1 MCGSFAGHMCRLGDV
16 YRLAKL
22 SIQRVCGCD
31 ELSLRGSTVLTCAV
45 GQKHVQRCFSPP
57 AWRPKE
63 PKHAGKRSLWIARRR
78 RDPLS
83 QALLQPPGN
92 GYLSVLGDA
101 KHQSWILRWPGQTC
115 ERAYQ
120 GAVEWFGCVCKSVS
134 LAGVVGAGQGSGV
147 QDILTRSR
155 DHVGCVGRGR
165 AGVRGTRFGSCAPPS
180 QKLLAASLSCIGASS
195 ASFDSARVLR
205 PRDRVRLS
213 PIRLPLGFEASCVDP
228 A

>member
-1 MCGSFAGHMCRLGDV
+1 MSCPSGVPRCRLVPLGKSTSSDAF
-16 YRLAKL
+16 LHQLGGQK
-22 SIQRVCGCD
+22 SQSMQESGVCG
-31 ELSLRGSTVLTCAV
+31 LPAGGSLYLVTRNTSRGYCG
-45 GQKHVQRCFSPP
+45 GQARHVSGPIR
-57 AWRPKE
+57 A
-63 PKHAGKRSLWIARRR
+63 RSSGSDVFASQCR
-78 RDPLS
+78 S
-83 QALLQPPGN
+83 QAWWEL
-92 GYLSVLGDA
+92 V
-101 KHQSWILRWPGQTC
+101 
-115 ERAYQ
+115 RAR
-120 GAVEWFGCVCKSVS
+120 
-134 LAGVVGAGQGSGV
+134 GV

>member
-1 MCGSFAGHMCRLGDV
+1 MPLG
-16 YRLAKL
+16 K
-22 SIQRVCGCD
+22 
-31 ELSLRGSTVLTCAV
+31 STSSDAFLHQLG
-45 GQKHVQRCFSPP
+45 GQKSQSMQESGVYGLPAGGATRCLKPCCSPP
-57 AWRPKE
+57 GMGTSLYLVTRNTSRGYCGGQARHVSGPIR
-63 PKHAGKRSLWIARRR
+63 ARSSGSDVFASQCR
-78 RDPLS
+78 S
-83 QALLQPPGN
+83 QAWWEL
-92 GYLSVLGDA
+92 V
-101 KHQSWILRWPGQTC
+101 
-115 ERAYQ
+115 RAR
-120 GAVEWFGCVCKSVS
+120 
-134 LAGVVGAGQGSGV
+134 GV

>member
-1 MCGSFAGHMCRLGDV
+1 MSCPSGVPRCRLVPLGKSTSSDAF
-16 YRLAKL
+16 LHQLGGQK
-22 SIQRVCGCD
+22 SQSMQESGVCG
-31 ELSLRGSTVLTCAV
+31 LPAGGAT
-45 GQKHVQRCFSPP
+45 RCLKPCCSPP
-57 AWRPKE
+57 GMGTSLYLVTRNTSRGYCGGQARHVSRPIK
-63 PKHAGKRSLWIARRR
+63 ARSSGSEVFASQCR
-78 RDPLS
+78 S
-83 QALLQPPGN
+83 QAWWEL
-92 GYLSVLGDA
+92 V
-101 KHQSWILRWPGQTC
+101 
-115 ERAYQ
+115 RAR
-120 GAVEWFGCVCKSVS
+120 
-134 LAGVVGAGQGSGV
+134 GV